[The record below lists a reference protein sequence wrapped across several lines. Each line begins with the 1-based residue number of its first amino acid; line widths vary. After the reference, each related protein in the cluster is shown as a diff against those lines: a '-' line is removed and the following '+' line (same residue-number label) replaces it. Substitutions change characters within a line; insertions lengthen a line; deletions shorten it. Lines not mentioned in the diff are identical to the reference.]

1 MIIQLTRAIES
12 LGMRTLGKVRI
23 KVENIC
29 FYERTERITGM
40 IPITGVIPDENKE
53 EFTLIVFKGG
63 DNLCVKET
71 PEEIDLLIK
80 DKFCVLTKEE
90 EK

>member
-12 LGMRTLGKVRI
+12 LGMKSLGKVRI
-23 KVENIC
+23 KTENIC
-29 FYERTERITGM
+29 FYERTEQIIVMMPT
-40 IPITGVIPDENKE
+40 EQKK

-80 DKFCVLTKEE
+80 KED
-90 EK
+90 

>member
-12 LGMRTLGKVRI
+12 LGMKTLGKVRI
-23 KVENIC
+23 KTENIC
-29 FYERTERITGM
+29 FYERVQTITGLS
-40 IPITGVIPDENKE
+40 PEQKE

-63 DNLCVKET
+63 DNLFVKEM

-90 EK
+90 EE

>member
-12 LGMRTLGKVRI
+12 LGMKTLGKVRI
-23 KVENIC
+23 KTENIC
-29 FYERTERITGM
+29 FYERTERITGI
-40 IPITGVIPDENKE
+40 IPEENKE

-90 EK
+90 EKWKK